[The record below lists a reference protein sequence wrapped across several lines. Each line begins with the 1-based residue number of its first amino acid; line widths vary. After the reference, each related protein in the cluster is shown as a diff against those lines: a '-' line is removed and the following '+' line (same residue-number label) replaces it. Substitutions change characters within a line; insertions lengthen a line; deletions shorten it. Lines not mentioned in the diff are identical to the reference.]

1 VAVESGNWRTE
12 ALVGA
17 VVVAAIGALVWF
29 TFSLGGGADSGSRP
43 YVLLFDSALGLSV
56 DNTVAVAGVRVGV
69 VEQIAVDG
77 RQARVTVRVDP
88 AVTLY
93 ADARAA
99 VRQKT
104 LLGEKFVDLDPGNA
118 AAPGARPLAAGAV
131 LRDNVPTVEIDAV
144 IRDVSVLVARLNN
157 ITPPLESAIARIDD
171 AMKEQ
176 DGKALAGEVVG
187 ALHDVR
193 ALVRATN
200 KVVASSGDDLQ
211 AVLALA
217 RDKGPPLVARLDSAS
232 ARLDALLGA
241 VDPAAVRSFTGRV
254 GPAAEAAATNLEQVT
269 SDMKVAMLDVRDAAR
284 RIDGVLARVDS
295 TLKRL
300 DAVNETAIREFLQV
314 QGVRVNLIPDAAVTN
329 RIKKLREESVPL
341 PE

>member
-1 VAVESGNWRTE
+1 MESGSFRTE
-12 ALVGA
+12 AAVGA
-17 VVVAAIGALVWF
+17 VVVTVIVALVWF
-29 TFSLGGGADSGSRP
+29 TFALGGGASADSRP

-56 DNTVAVAGVRVGV
+56 DNTVAIAGVKVGV
-69 VEQIAVDG
+69 VEDIAVDG

-88 AVTLY
+88 TVTLF

-104 LLGEKFVDLDPGNA
+104 LLGEKYVDLDPGDA
-118 AAPGARPLAAGAV
+118 RAPGATPLAAGAV
-131 LRDNVPTVEIDAV
+131 LAANVPTVEIDAV

-176 DGKALAGEVVG
+176 DGKALTGELVG

-200 KVVASSGDDLQ
+200 QVVATSGDDLQ
-211 AVLALA
+211 AVLAMA
-217 RDKGPPLVARLDSAS
+217 RAKGPPLVDRLDTAS
-232 ARLDALLGA
+232 ARLDALLAA
-241 VDPAAVRSFTGRV
+241 VDPAEVKAFTARV
-254 GPAAEAAATNLEQVT
+254 GPAAQTAATNLEQVT
-269 SDMKVAMLDVRDAAR
+269 GDMKVAMLDVRDAAR
-284 RIDGVLARVDS
+284 RIDGVLVRVDN

-300 DAVNETAIREFLQV
+300 EAVNESSVREFLQV